1 MYTQFI
7 TLTTTDAYDKIHVV
21 AVPVGNIALMEEY
34 NNGTIITLVNG
45 GSLDGNKIIVNEFIE
60 TILAKIECEDDDD
73 EDWDEDEDEE

>member
-7 TLTTTDAYDKIHVV
+7 TLTTMDAYDKIHVV

-45 GSLDGNKIIVNEFIE
+45 GSLDDNKIIVNELIE
-60 TILAKIECEDDDD
+60 TVLAKIECEDDDD